1 MKLKSF
7 LSAAL
12 LLYVAVVNG
21 QSGPN
26 IEFQKYAHACD
37 STLMKLYEKRDVKGY
52 NTLLNDFLAKYKSLS
67 PDEQKTYA
75 NFPRGAYYNFSCAYS
90 LINNKPL
97 ALEYLEKAI
106 QAGYYN
112 YPHIQED
119 TDLDNI
125 RNEQKFKSLTE
136 PLRDISD
143 YMYILKKGA
152 AYNLQDN
159 RELPKFTYQN
169 SDNPNLV
176 LLRKSFNL
184 DSIAGTGNE
193 VSKII
198 NLMHWMHNLVPHDG
212 NHNNPDIKNAINM
225 IAVCK
230 RDNRGLNCRGLAMSL
245 NECYLAMG
253 FKSRFVTCFPKDS
266 LGIDYDCHVINA
278 VYSKTLNKWIWID
291 PTNDAY
297 VMNEKGELLSIE
309 EVRERII
316 QDKPLI
322 VNPDANWN
330 HRESTTKQGY
340 LYNYMAKNLY
350 RLQCNISSEYD
361 IETFGNG
368 KTVISVYLLPL
379 DYFNQTADK
388 NQGYNKDL
396 NTTFIKYKTNNP
408 ALFWQAPN

>member
-1 MKLKSF
+1 MKLKAF
-7 LSAAL
+7 LSAAI
-12 LLYVAVVNG
+12 LLYAVIANG
-21 QSGPN
+21 QAPN
-26 IEFQKYAHACD
+26 VEFQKYARQCD
-37 STLMKLYEKRDVKGY
+37 SIFHKLYEKRDVNTY
-52 NTLLNDFLAKYKSLS
+52 NSLLNEFLAKYKSL
-67 PDEQKTYA
+67 PPNDQKAFA
-75 NFPRGAYYNFSCAYS
+75 NSQINGYYNLSCAYS
-90 LINNKPL
+90 LIDNKPL

-106 QAGYYN
+106 KAGYYN
-112 YPHIQED
+112 YPHMQED
-119 TDLDNI
+119 ADLDNI
-125 RNEQKFKSLTE
+125 RNEQKFKDLVN

-176 LLRKSFNL
+176 LLRKTFNL
-184 DSIAGTGNE
+184 DSIAGSGNE

-198 NLMHWMHNLVPHDG
+198 NLMHWIHNLVPHDG
-212 NHNNPDIKNAINM
+212 NHNNPDVKNAINM

-245 NECYLAMG
+245 NECYLALG
-253 FKSRFVTCFPKDS
+253 FKSRFVTCLPKDS
-266 LGIDYDCHVINA
+266 LKIDYDCHVINA
-278 VYSKTLNKWIWID
+278 VYSKTFNKWLWID

-316 QDKPLI
+316 NDKPVI

-330 HRESTTKQGY
+330 HKSSVTKQDY

-350 RLQCNISSEYD
+350 RLQCNVSSEYD
-361 IETFGNG
+361 LESFGNG
-368 KTVISVYLLPL
+368 KTVTSVFLLPL
-379 DYFNQTADK
+379 DYFDQAADK
-388 NQGYNKDL
+388 YQGYNKDL